1 MLDRLTASLDFHGK
15 ALQLRSQRQ
24 AVLANNI
31 ANADTPGFVAR
42 DFDFASELKARTQ
55 VGAAGSLPGAS
66 GSGATNPSSMLGLSG
81 SSPGHLNGT
90 GQAAGSA
97 TNVQL
102 KYRTPEQAS
111 LDRNTVDLDRER
123 ANFADN
129 AVRYESTLRFINGNV
144 RSMISAIRGE

>member
-42 DFDFASELKARTQ
+42 DFDFASELQARTR
-55 VGAAGSLPGAS
+55 G
-66 GSGATNPSSMLGLSG
+66 GATGSAPNGSAPGTTIPTPMLGLSG